1 MSFTSPGRLATIAFA
16 AAATVAA
23 IGVLPHGSADAKRP
37 VYDNRDEV
45 SRLRAENAQLRSD
58 LRAYQTGY
66 DLLSDA
72 ISRVDRINSRSRDRR
87 TQRDIQR
94 TIERA
99 RRDAGPYIGNGDDG
113 GYDGGYNGGYDGSG
127 TPGGYPNYPQGERR
141 YQMPANQLNGLVARV
156 RDASFAD
163 DQLALVR
170 EAAQLNWFSVAQVV
184 ALMKACSFEDT
195 RIEIAVT
202 LYPRIIDPQSW
213 YTVYDAFD
221 FSSSKQTLR
230 QRTGQPAQP

>member
-1 MSFTSPGRLATIAFA
+1 MSRAFATPGRLATIAFA
-16 AAATVAA
+16 AAAAVAA

-37 VYDNRDEV
+37 SWGNHDEV

-99 RRDAGPYIGNGDDG
+99 RRDAGPNIGHGNDG
-113 GYDGGYNGGYDGSG
+113 GYDGGYDGSG

-163 DQLALVR
+163 DQLALIR
-170 EAAQLNWFSVAQVV
+170 EAAALNWFSVDQVV

-202 LYPRIIDPQSW
+202 LYPRIVDPQSW
-213 YTVYDAFD
+213 YTVNDAFD